1 MWSIWVMLGVMIG
14 IGITGAVV
22 VFYILAQGDRGNV

>member
-1 MWSIWVMLGVMIG
+1 MWSIWVTLGVMIG

-22 VFYILAQGDRGNV
+22 VFYILAQDDRGNV